1 MTGNITE
8 IPTIDPPNR
17 YLHLGVERQLIKSGP
32 SAGRFGSVSGPL
44 QEQRSIPEIGDYLW
58 KSRSKTIGIM
68 TPGHAS
74 G

>member
-8 IPTIDPPNR
+8 IPTIDPRNR
-17 YLHLGVERQLIKSGP
+17 HLHLGVERQLIKSGP

-44 QEQRSIPEIGDYLW
+44 QERRSIPEIGDYLW